1 MDIKVLGK
9 GCPKCQRLEELA
21 REAADELGI
30 APTIAHVREM
40 DEILSYDVLSTPGLV
55 IDGEVK
61 SAGRLPRKEE
71 IVAWLRA
78 AQAG

>member
-9 GCPKCQRLEELA
+9 GCPKCQRLEDLT
-21 REAADELGI
+21 REAADVLGI
-30 APTIAHVREM
+30 EASITHVRDM
-40 DEILSYDVLSTPGLV
+40 NAILSYDVISTPGLV
-55 IDGEVK
+55 INGEVK

-71 IVAWLRA
+71 IAAWIRA